1 MDLEEINQQLEKLL
15 LAEIRTMRPD
25 AILFS
30 GGIDTSLLAALAF
43 KGKSLPLVTV
53 ILSEGS
59 GPDLQY
65 STMAAK
71 RLLAKQH
78 IRYFDV
84 EEAKDAARQVVRL
97 LGRFDPD
104 EIRNDLVI
112 QLGLEFCKE
121 LGYSRI
127 MTGDGADELF
137 AGYGFL
143 LEKPLEKIDSWIR
156 MNWCKWRFA
165 SNELARNMDMEVVQ
179 PFLACPVIEYG
190 IKIPTVY
197 KALDEKG
204 ELVGKYVLRKLLANH
219 IPGKLASRKKSAIEY
234 GSGANALSKLFSE
247 AISDIDYWEIKEE
260 FPLMSREQ
268 AFYYMLFDE
277 CGLTIPRAGAD
288 DTPCPLCG
296 APTEKCFC
304 KICGTSIRRNQR

>member
-1 MDLEEINQQLEKLL
+1 MDLEETTQKIENLL
-15 LAEIRTMRPD
+15 LSEIRTMRPD

-30 GGIDTSLLAALAF
+30 GGIDSSLLAALAF
-43 KGKSLPLVTV
+43 RERRLPLVTV
-53 ILSEGS
+53 IFGEES

-78 IRYFDV
+78 IRFFDV
-84 EEAKDAARQVVRL
+84 EEAKDAARQIVRL
-97 LGRFDPD
+97 LERFDPD

-121 LGYSRI
+121 LGYNHI

-156 MNWCKWRFA
+156 MNWCKWRFT
-165 SNELARNMDMEVVQ
+165 SKDLALNLGMEVLQ
-179 PFLACPVIEYG
+179 PFLACQVIEYG
-190 IKIPTVY
+190 IKIPPVF
-197 KALDEKG
+197 KALDERG
-204 ELVGKYVLRKLLANH
+204 ELVGKYVLRKILHNN
-219 IPGKLASRKKSAIEY
+219 IPGKLAWRKKSAIEY
-234 GSGANALSKLFSE
+234 GSGANSLSQLFAES
-247 AISDIDYWEIKEE
+247 ISDIDYWGIKEE

-268 AFYYMLFDE
+268 AFYYMLYDE
-277 CGLTIPRAGAD
+277 CGLKIPQVGEGEI
-288 DTPCPLCG
+288 PCPLCG
-296 APTEKCFC
+296 APTEKSFC
-304 KICGTSIRRNQR
+304 KICGNSITRNQR